1 MLTDTVKD
9 IVYRIGQFY
18 LQKHNN
24 NHVAAIDELTQLR
37 ISDVKTN
44 ESDADFLVAADWL
57 EEHGW
62 AERVVK
68 YLRDKGKGLE
78 GGIEIHTAR
87 PGILIGPR
95 GRNIDALSKYL
106 GCEIRIIEDVD
117 SIGEALTTAVLANVE
132 PDYGDFG
139 Y

>member
-1 MLTDTVKD
+1 MLTDTVKN
-9 IVYRIGQFY
+9 IVSRIGEFY

-24 NHVAAIDELTQLR
+24 NHVAALEELRQLR
-37 ISDVKTN
+37 ISDVKTS

-78 GGIEIHTAR
+78 SGIAIHTAR

-95 GRNIDALSKYL
+95 GRNIDALEKFL
-106 GCEIRIIEDVD
+106 DCKIRIIEDVD
-117 SIGEALTTAVLANVE
+117 SINEALITAVLANVE